1 MTKKQFVQQIIIRAL
16 PEIEKLS
23 ATVQY
28 AEQLWDSMNFYG
40 YGTDKTPE
48 HQTNEDFYKLLSQKQ
63 RVAFDKFWVAF
74 KLKKGR
80 NGAAM
85 RWLQLGELSEEQY
98 SLIIEAAKKEATHA
112 LQNGQ
117 VRKMAQGWLQDR
129 RYEDFVPTP
138 TNTKKQHDLTRVRLE
153 NELANLQKLYD
164 LSPDEALAVQVAAV
178 KAKIKGLNV
187 GLTH

>member
-16 PEIEKLS
+16 PEIGKLS

-28 AEQLWDSMNFYG
+28 AEQLWESMSFYG
-40 YGTDKTPE
+40 YGADKVPKPE
-48 HQTNEDFYKLLSQKQ
+48 ENQAYYQALSEKQ

-80 NGAAM
+80 NEAAM
-85 RWLQLGELSEEQY
+85 RWQQLGELSEEQY
-98 SLIIEAAKKEATHA
+98 SVIIEAAKKEAGQS

-117 VRKMAQGWLQDR
+117 VRKMAQGWLHER

-138 TNTKKQHDLTRVRLE
+138 TNTKKQYNLTRVRLE

-164 LSPDEALAVQVAAV
+164 LSPDEALAAQILVV
-178 KAKIKGLNV
+178 KAKIKGLN
-187 GLTH
+187 G